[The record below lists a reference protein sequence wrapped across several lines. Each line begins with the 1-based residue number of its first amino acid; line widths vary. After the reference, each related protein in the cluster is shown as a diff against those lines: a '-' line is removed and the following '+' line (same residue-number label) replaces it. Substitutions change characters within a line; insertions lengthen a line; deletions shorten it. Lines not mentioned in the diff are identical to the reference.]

1 MKTNQQIKSEVIN
14 YLKKSSNHLFQIGN
28 DEHKIIIHNDYYIRI
43 SGKHVFV
50 NDINKKIE
58 YYGNNAKNVIKHS
71 LFLTP
76 SYGYKIKTIP
86 YYKSARE
93 KYKNISEAL
102 IGKTDIKDITDTIKK
117 MI

>member
-14 YLKKSSNHLFQIGN
+14 YLKKSSNHLFQISN

-50 NDINKKIE
+50 NDINRKIE

-71 LFLTP
+71 LFLP
-76 SYGYKIKTIP
+76 GSKIKTIP

>member
-43 SGKHVFV
+43 TGKHFVV
-50 NDINKKIE
+50 NDINKIIE

-76 SYGYKIKTIP
+76 SYGSEIKTTP

>member
-1 MKTNQQIKSEVIN
+1 MKTNQEIKSEVIN

-43 SGKHVFV
+43 TGKYVVV
-50 NDINKKIE
+50 NDINKMIE
-58 YYGNNAKNVIKHS
+58 YYVNNTKNVIKHS
-71 LFLTP
+71 LFLSP
-76 SYGYKIKTIP
+76 SYGYNIKTIP

-93 KYKNISEAL
+93 KYKNINDAL
-102 IGKTDIKDITDTIKK
+102 IGKTELKDITDIIKK